1 MDDIISFYNS
11 LLSLNCPI
19 WGILYQNMSRTIF
32 SKCFIVLQENE
43 NSPLPNVLL
52 LMQCQS
58 APVKR
63 CSISGGNGGEGDHG
77 NSEH

>member
-1 MDDIISFYNS
+1 MILYLFIIHFF
-11 LLSLNCPI
+11 LLIVLFG
-19 WGILYQNMSRTIF
+19 GILYQNMSRTIF